1 MRSLKR
7 NFALV
12 KRRGVKPYTPAK
24 WAFGSIMPPLA
35 WAQTPKK
42 KKKREGKVSR
52 CFNIINLE
60 NIFGNFL

>member
-12 KRRGVKPYTPAK
+12 KSRGVKPYTPAK

-42 KKKREGKVSR
+42 KKKKREKLVD
-52 CFNIINLE
+52 
-60 NIFGNFL
+60 FLILLI

>member
-12 KRRGVKPYTPAK
+12 KSRGVKPYTPAK

-35 WAQTPKK
+35 WAQIPKK
-42 KKKREGKVSR
+42 KKKKKEREKLVDVL
-52 CFNIINLE
+52 ILLI
-60 NIFGNFL
+60 